1 MTDGREGRTERAGQP
16 GRLSVQATVSDGIR
30 VVTAAGEI
38 DYDTCEELHQALEA
52 AGSLP
57 PRVVVDM
64 HQVTFMDSSGINV
77 LLAAY
82 RTHSTAGGWLRL
94 AGPTGA
100 AKRALQLVGLDTV
113 IDCHE
118 TLNQALNA

>member
-1 MTDGREGRTERAGQP
+1 MTDGREKHSERAGLP
-16 GRLSVQATVSDGIR
+16 GRLSVDATVSDGIR
-30 VVTAAGEI
+30 VLTVAGEI
-38 DYDTCEELHQALEA
+38 DYDTCEELQQNLEPSTPGPA
-52 AGSLP
+52 
-57 PRVVVDM
+57 RVVVDM

-113 IDCHE
+113 IDCYE
-118 TLNQALNA
+118 TLDQALNA

>member
-16 GRLSVQATVSDGIR
+16 GRLSVKATVSDGIR
-30 VVTAAGEI
+30 VLTAAGEI
-38 DYDTCEELHQALEA
+38 DYDTCENLQHALEP
-52 AGSLP
+52 SDPSP

-82 RTHSTAGGWLRL
+82 RTYSTAGGWLRL

-113 IDCHE
+113 IGCHE
-118 TLNQALNA
+118 TLDQALNA

>member
-1 MTDGREGRTERAGQP
+1 MTDGRERRTERAGQP
-16 GRLSVQATVSDGIR
+16 GRLSVMATVSDGIR
-30 VVTAAGEI
+30 VVTAVGEI
-38 DYDTCEELHQALEA
+38 DYDTCEELQQALEPS
-52 AGSLP
+52 GPLP

-77 LLAAY
+77 LLSAY
-82 RTHSTAGGWLRL
+82 RSHSAADGWLRL

-100 AKRALQLVGLDTV
+100 ARRALQLVGLDTV

>member
-16 GRLSVQATVSDGIR
+16 GRLSVKTSVSDGIR
-30 VVTAAGEI
+30 VVTVAGAI
-38 DYDTCEELHQALEA
+38 DYDTCEELQQALEPS
-52 AGSLP
+52 GPLP

-77 LLAAY
+77 LLGAY
-82 RTHSTAGGWLRL
+82 RTHSTADGWLRL

-113 IDCHE
+113 ISCHE
-118 TLNQALNA
+118 TLDQALNA

>member
-16 GRLSVQATVSDGIR
+16 GRLSVKATVSDGIR
-30 VVTAAGEI
+30 VLTVAGDI
-38 DYDTCEELHQALEA
+38 DFDTCQKLQHALEP
-52 AGSLP
+52 SDPLRP
-57 PRVVVDM
+57 CVVVDM
-64 HQVTFMDSSGINV
+64 RQVTFMDSSGINV

-82 RTHSTAGGWLRL
+82 RTHSTAGGRLRL

-100 AKRALQLVGLDTV
+100 AKRALELVGLDTV

>member
-16 GRLSVQATVSDGIR
+16 GRLSVKISVSDGIR
-30 VVTAAGEI
+30 VLTVAGAI
-38 DYDTCEELHQALEA
+38 DYDTCEELQQALEPS
-52 AGSLP
+52 GPLP

-77 LLAAY
+77 LLGAY
-82 RTHSTAGGWLRL
+82 RTHSADDGWLRL
-94 AGPTGA
+94 AGATGA

-118 TLNQALNA
+118 TLHQALNA

>member
-1 MTDGREGRTERAGQP
+1 MTDGREGRTERAEQP

-30 VVTAAGEI
+30 VVTVAGEI

-52 AGSLP
+52 SGSLP

>member
-16 GRLSVQATVSDGIR
+16 GRLSVTATVSDGIR

-38 DYDTCEELHQALEA
+38 DYDTCEELQQALEPS
-52 AGSLP
+52 GPLP

-77 LLAAY
+77 LLGAY
-82 RTHSTAGGWLRL
+82 RTHTTAGGWLRL

-118 TLNQALNA
+118 TLSQALNA